1 MRYVKWISILLVAM
15 IGLVVAVLFTI
26 GHMPDADRFQASTEI
41 NAPVAKVW
49 AFLDDERNMTKWIS
63 WLSEVKRTGPHGRGS
78 TLTMVM
84 HDENNGGQPMT
95 LVSHCTE
102 YVPDSLMSEKIEAP
116 AEQFDGAETYKLT
129 DLGNGKTRLDIDSR
143 YRFYQWF
150 PNLMSPLVLPA
161 ARNKL
166 MGDLSHL
173 KELVE
178 KS

>member
-1 MRYVKWISILLVAM
+1 MRYVKWISILLASMILLVA
-15 IGLVVAVLFTI
+15 GLLFVI

-49 AFLDDERNMTKWIS
+49 AFLDDEQNMKKWIS
-63 WLSEVKRTGPHGRGS
+63 WLQEVKRTGPRGTGS
-78 TLTMVM
+78 TLTIVM
-84 HDENNGGQPMT
+84 HDENNGGRPMT
-95 LVSHCTE
+95 LLSHCTE
-102 YVPDSLMSEKIEAP
+102 YVPGSLLGERIEDP
-116 AEQFDGAETYKLT
+116 VEQFDGSSTYKLT

-143 YRFYQWF
+143 YAFHQWF
-150 PNLMSPLVLPA
+150 ANLMSPLVLPA